1 MSAVFLL
8 SLRTK
13 LGKDM
18 AIVLTDLIAVGINHD
33 SATLEIREQVS
44 FAPEN
49 IPSAL
54 AQALSAVPLHEVVIL
69 STCNRTEIYGV
80 TAGTGDPL
88 AASDALIAWIGDYHG
103 LNAEALATCAYRHH
117 GKQAMTH
124 LVRVASGLNSM
135 VLGEPQIFGQ
145 LKSAFAVAEEAGAVG
160 SRLQRLFP
168 EAFRI
173 AKKVR
178 TDTAI
183 GENPV
188 SVAYASVDLAGHI
201 FSNLKKRTALLL
213 GAGETI
219 ELVAKHLCDAGL
231 GNLIIANRTLA
242 RAESLAEQFDAQA
255 VLLADVPDRLPEA
268 DIVISSTASQLPIL
282 GKGAVERALKERHYR
297 PMLLI
302 DLAVP
307 RDIEPE
313 VSDLSDIYLYSVDD
327 LRDVIE
333 ENLRLRASEANKAD
347 SIISEGIVA
356 VEDDIRARQSAD
368 VVRSFRESALA
379 IQEVELD
386 KALRAVGRGEDA
398 EDILRRLARDLTNK
412 LIHAPTAGLR
422 QVAREGD
429 DGQVSRAKAL
439 LGLGDNLEAEDEKPT
454 LQ

>member
-1 MSAVFLL
+1 
-8 SLRTK
+8 
-13 LGKDM
+13 M

-242 RAESLAEQFDAQA
+242 RAESLA
-255 VLLADVPDRLPEA
+255 
-268 DIVISSTASQLPIL
+268 
-282 GKGAVERALKERHYR
+282 
-297 PMLLI
+297 
-302 DLAVP
+302 
-307 RDIEPE
+307 
-313 VSDLSDIYLYSVDD
+313 
-327 LRDVIE
+327 
-333 ENLRLRASEANKAD
+333 
-347 SIISEGIVA
+347 
-356 VEDDIRARQSAD
+356 
-368 VVRSFRESALA
+368 
-379 IQEVELD
+379 
-386 KALRAVGRGEDA
+386 
-398 EDILRRLARDLTNK
+398 
-412 LIHAPTAGLR
+412 
-422 QVAREGD
+422 
-429 DGQVSRAKAL
+429 
-439 LGLGDNLEAEDEKPT
+439 
-454 LQ
+454 